1 MQIDRTWTITFD
13 EVEQERIK
21 QEVSML
27 ELPTDLGRPLLLR
40 IIGSNQITLPSR
52 AIDRIVVEIDIARS
66 NFLNK
71 NNSLLDYRRRFPT
84 VNALYDE
91 LVRLSNPH
99 RRSA

>member
-13 EVEQERIK
+13 QIEQERLKI
-21 QEVSML
+21 EVSML
-27 ELPTDLGRPLLLR
+27 DLPTDLGCPLVLR
-40 IIGSNQITLPSR
+40 MLGSSQITLPSR

-71 NNSLLDYRRRFPT
+71 NNSLLEYRRRFPT
-84 VNALYDE
+84 VVSFYE
-91 LVRLSNPH
+91 EIISLSNPH